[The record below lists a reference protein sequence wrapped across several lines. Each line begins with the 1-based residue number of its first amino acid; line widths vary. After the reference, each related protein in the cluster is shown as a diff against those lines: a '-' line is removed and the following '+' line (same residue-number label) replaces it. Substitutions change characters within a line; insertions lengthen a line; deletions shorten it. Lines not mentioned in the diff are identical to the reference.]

1 MIVLDR
7 KTLSLKKQYDFKWM
21 FVASLAINIVSF
33 TYPDKGN
40 KVEYMPVV
48 IDSGSDISKDI
59 ELSDT
64 AIIKEL
70 VRLECV
76 LPNVALAQFKVE
88 SGHFKSRI
96 AIENKNIAGIK
107 TSQSEYVKGKRHGHC
122 VYASYRDCIR
132 DYVRIQ
138 NRYLK
143 NIDGRYAENG
153 GYINLVKKVQ

>member
-7 KTLSLKKQYDFKWM
+7 KTLSLKKQYDFKWL
-21 FVASLAINIVSF
+21 FIISLAINILSF
-33 TYPDKGN
+33 AYPSDPN
-40 KVEYMPVV
+40 RVEYKPVIV
-48 IDSGSDISKDI
+48 DSDSNTLKDI

-64 AIIKEL
+64 SIIKEL
-70 VRLECV
+70 VRLDCV

-88 SGHFKSRI
+88 SAHFKSRI